1 MILWP
6 LAAYIGFVLF
16 LVASVVVLSF
26 VLGERHSDRA
36 TGEPYESGI
45 LSTGSAR
52 VRLSTKF
59 YLVALLFVLFDLEAV
74 FIFAWAVAV
83 PELGWSGYYGLLVFV
98 AILVVGLVYEWR
110 QGALDWGRT
119 MKATLRAKAA
129 RLSSQKRLSTQR
141 ARAARLSS
149 QD

>member
-1 MILWP
+1 MTLWP
-6 LAAYIGFVLF
+6 LALYVGFVLF
-16 LVASVVVLSF
+16 LVVSVVVISA
-26 VLGERHSDRA
+26 VLGERHKDRA

-74 FIFAWAVAV
+74 FIFAWAIAV
-83 PELGWSGYYGLLVFV
+83 PELGWAGYYGLLVFV
-98 AILVVGLVYEWR
+98 GLLVVGLVYEWR
-110 QGALDWGRT
+110 QGGLDWGRT
-119 MKATLRAKAA
+119 LKATY
-129 RLSSQKRLSTQR
+129 R

-149 QD
+149 QK

>member
-1 MILWP
+1 MTLWP
-6 LAAYIGFVLF
+6 LAAYVGFVLI
-16 LVASVVVLSF
+16 LVAGVLIVSYL
-26 VLGERHSDRA
+26 LGERHQDRA

-45 LSTGSAR
+45 VSTGSAR

-83 PELGWSGYYGLLVFV
+83 TEVGWAGYYGLLVF
-98 AILVVGLVYEWR
+98 AALLVVGLIYEWR

-119 MKATLRAKAA
+119 LKAALRARAA
-129 RLSSQKRLSTQR
+129 KLSSQK
-141 ARAARLSS
+141 
-149 QD
+149 